1 MKTVFKKNITS
12 TFLICSLGLSICSPP
27 VLAQANTPQEILQKS
42 SKQNWQDTIK
52 SQLKL
57 AQAKLSLLK
66 AQNELWFTKNKVT
79 TQQLLDESLKNLEH
93 AWKTSDSITRAQIKD
108 LTQRIDQTKKLLAK
122 KNTNVISEMDSLVNH
137 SQSILNTVLAQTQEK
152 SRDYKNEVSTHY
164 ALLIAKGAELK
175 AIIALEIDKS
185 PENAYQEII
194 KAEHAYQQAS
204 EAANETLSKEILK
217 LKLKMAD
224 VKSSINERSNTSKDQ
239 IESLISATETHID
252 SYKKTIEQSS
262 EANLFKN
269 RYAQI
274 EAQSALLKAKLALY
288 SNEANGIVLSY
299 LEESK
304 GWYNSVRSESSAQ
317 WEDELSSMSA
327 HIDEAKDFV
336 HRKDVQAR
344 TKISTLLEQAAL
356 IIKKED
362 SIK

>member
-1 MKTVFKKNITS
+1 
-12 TFLICSLGLSICSPP
+12 
-27 VLAQANTPQEILQKS
+27 
-42 SKQNWQDTIK
+42 
-52 SQLKL
+52 
-57 AQAKLSLLK
+57 
-66 AQNELWFTKNKVT
+66 
-79 TQQLLDESLKNLEH
+79 
-93 AWKTSDSITRAQIKD
+93 
-108 LTQRIDQTKKLLAK
+108 
-122 KNTNVISEMDSLVNH
+122 
-137 SQSILNTVLAQTQEK
+137 
-152 SRDYKNEVSTHY
+152 
-164 ALLIAKGAELK
+164 
-175 AIIALEIDKS
+175 
-185 PENAYQEII
+185 
-194 KAEHAYQQAS
+194 
-204 EAANETLSKEILK
+204 
-217 LKLKMAD
+217 
-224 VKSSINERSNTSKDQ
+224 
-239 IESLISATETHID
+239 
-252 SYKKTIEQSS
+252 
-262 EANLFKN
+262 LFKN